1 MVGRCIAWV
10 GANLTVA
17 LGSGAVGAPV
27 IGPVPV
33 PGGRGAAGPGFER
46 GTVGAPVSTRGA
58 AAGAAGF
65 WASGRVAAGRPAV
78 GGATGRAG
86 GAVGAPAGLG
96 AVGAPGG
103 LGAVGADGRAKGGTD
118 PDGAGAD
125 GAGAAATGMAEVVLR
140 DGGAI
145 GGAGSFT
152 GAVLALGAGG
162 GSGAE
167 GN

>member
-1 MVGRCIAWV
+1 M
-10 GANLTVA
+10 
-17 LGSGAVGAPV
+17 
-27 IGPVPV
+27 
-33 PGGRGAAGPGFER
+33 
-46 GTVGAPVSTRGA
+46 
-58 AAGAAGF
+58 
-65 WASGRVAAGRPAV
+65 
-78 GGATGRAG
+78 
-86 GAVGAPAGLG
+86 GAPAGLG

-103 LGAVGADGRAKGGTD
+103 LGAVGAGGRAKGGTD